1 MKNLIFRIN
10 SAKFFLK
17 RLHLSSKIC
26 LLFHL
31 LLEYLSKGV
40 LLIVLVSI
48 FLDGF
53 ILISRTFVLTFTVYL
68 FFSLYY
74 NFHRWNKRLVFLHD
88 PHDQDFPCMTAR
100 FHITWVVDFTL
111 PPNSMSAFST
121 SRLSHVQI
129 SKYFLHDPHDQTLL
143 TN

>member
-17 RLHLSSKIC
+17 LLHLSSKIC

-68 FFSLYY
+68 FFFVL
-74 NFHRWNKRLVFLHD
+74 
-88 PHDQDFPCMTAR
+88 Q
-100 FHITWVVDFTL
+100 
-111 PPNSMSAFST
+111 FSR
-121 SRLSHVQI
+121 SS
-129 SKYFLHDPHDQTLL
+129 
-143 TN
+143 